1 MARVS
6 DWQLERLAADN
17 LPEAEAADLRAR
29 LTPDDQARL
38 AELQRSNAEILAA
51 LPPAAVAAEVRG
63 RASRSRRWPVW
74 SVAIPVTAA
83 AALLVFVAV
92 PRPFGPAS
100 PRDEATR
107 MKGLA
112 PMLVAYRDTAAGP
125 EQLAPGAT
133 VRAGDVLQLRYQA
146 AGQGYGAI
154 VSIDGRGGV
163 TLHLPEREGDG
174 AALRVPAASLPH
186 SYQLDDA
193 PAFERFIFVTSAEPF
208 EVAAVLTAART
219 LAPSPA
225 RAEREPLPLPATLH
239 QRDLVLRKAAP

>member
-6 DWQLERLAADN
+6 DWQLERLAADD
-17 LPEAEAADLRAR
+17 LPEAEAASLRAR
-29 LTPDDQARL
+29 LTPQDEARL

-51 LPPAAVAAEVRG
+51 LPPTAVAAEVRG
-63 RASRSRRWPVW
+63 RASRSKRWPLW
-74 SVAIPVTAA
+74 PILIPATAA

-92 PRPFGPAS
+92 PRPFGPAN
-100 PRDEATR
+100 PADDVTR
-107 MKGLA
+107 IKGLA
-112 PMLVAYRDTAAGP
+112 PQLVAFRDTPAGP
-125 EQLAPGAT
+125 EELAPGAT

-174 AALRVPAASLPH
+174 AALRVPAAPLPH

-193 PAFERFIFVTSAEPF
+193 PGFERFIFVTSAEPF
-208 EVAAVLTAART
+208 EVAAVLAAAHA

-225 RAEREPLPLPATLH
+225 RAEREPLPLPPALH
-239 QRDLVLRKAAP
+239 QRDLLLRKASP